1 MSFVGK
7 VVIVTGAG
15 GGIGG
20 AVARS
25 FASEKAK
32 VVIVDSKIQ
41 SAKIVE
47 QDINLTGGI
56 AVSEKVDV
64 RNLSEI
70 ARAIE
75 NTVNKFG
82 RIDILVNCAG
92 ISIPRPFVEIT
103 EDLWNDTIDVN
114 AKGTFFFCQLVAK
127 QMIKQGGGGKIVNI
141 SSMLGKIGA
150 ELYAHYC
157 ASKFAVTGFTKS
169 LALEL
174 AKHQINVNAVC
185 PGDVDTKM
193 THNEAAII
201 SKVRGVSVE
210 QIISEWEAS
219 GPQGK
224 LIQPSE
230 VADLILF
237 LSSEEAKRMT
247 GQSVNITGGKLM
259 I

>member
-1 MSFVGK
+1 
-7 VVIVTGAG
+7 
-15 GGIGG
+15 
-20 AVARS
+20 
-25 FASEKAK
+25 
-32 VVIVDSKIQ
+32 
-41 SAKIVE
+41 
-47 QDINLTGGI
+47 L
-56 AVSEKVDV
+56 DV

-75 NTVNKFG
+75 NTVSKFG
-82 RIDILVNCAG
+82 RVDILINCAG
-92 ISIPRPFVEIT
+92 ISIPRPFDEIT
-103 EDLWNDTIDVN
+103 EDLWNNTIDVN

-185 PGDVDTKM
+185 PGDVDTQM
-193 THNEAAII
+193 THNEAVII
-201 SKVRGVSVE
+201 SKVRGISVE
-210 QIISEWEAS
+210 QIMSDWEAS

-224 LIQPSE
+224 FIQPSE

-237 LSSEEAKRMT
+237 LSSEQAKRMT

>member
-70 ARAIE
+70 TRAIE

-114 AKGTFFFCQLVAK
+114 AKGTFFFCELVAK

-193 THNEAAII
+193 THNEAVII

>member
-1 MSFVGK
+1 M
-7 VVIVTGAG
+7 VIVTGAG

-70 ARAIE
+70 TRAIE

-114 AKGTFFFCQLVAK
+114 AKGT
-127 QMIKQGGGGKIVNI
+127 
-141 SSMLGKIGA
+141 SS
-150 ELYAHYC
+150 
-157 ASKFAVTGFTKS
+157 
-169 LALEL
+169 
-174 AKHQINVNAVC
+174 
-185 PGDVDTKM
+185 
-193 THNEAAII
+193 
-201 SKVRGVSVE
+201 
-210 QIISEWEAS
+210 
-219 GPQGK
+219 
-224 LIQPSE
+224 
-230 VADLILF
+230 
-237 LSSEEAKRMT
+237 
-247 GQSVNITGGKLM
+247 SVNSLQNK
-259 I
+259 